1 MGLMIW
7 DFFCLWPMLHH
18 HRYELGRQA
27 AMTKLSSNKTVWC
40 VRVWGGNFKFRALHL
55 DTVNFLWGSEA
66 VTRKAHVL
74 DVVYIMLSSN
84 NELVT
89 QTLVKN
95 AIVQVDAAPFCQWYS
110 QHCGLDIDKKK
121 KAAVLRKDSE
131 VICPCF
137 CECLANSALF
147 VFLSI
152 CSSHGASQQ
161 GFSEQAYLELHCWC
175 NTSMSLN
182 ACPRA

>member
-1 MGLMIW
+1 
-7 DFFCLWPMLHH
+7 
-18 HRYELGRQA
+18 
-27 AMTKLSSNKTVWC
+27 
-40 VRVWGGNFKFRALHL
+40 
-55 DTVNFLWGSEA
+55 VNFLWGSEA

-131 VICPCF
+131 GV
-137 CECLANSALF
+137 ETAEEDKK
-147 VFLSI
+147 
-152 CSSHGASQQ
+152 ASKKVQKKIAKRQ
-161 GFSEQAYLELHCWC
+161 DGQAGC
-175 NTSMSLN
+175 TS
-182 ACPRA
+182 

>member
-1 MGLMIW
+1 
-7 DFFCLWPMLHH
+7 
-18 HRYELGRQA
+18 
-27 AMTKLSSNKTVWC
+27 
-40 VRVWGGNFKFRALHL
+40 
-55 DTVNFLWGSEA
+55 VNFLWGSEA

-161 GFSEQAYLELHCWC
+161 GFSEQAYLELHC
-175 NTSMSLN
+175 
-182 ACPRA
+182 